1 MRSVS
6 AAPTLLFSGTSS
18 TFPSS
23 ITTLATAF
31 NLIVVF
37 GVYRNNFNNLEYF
50 KSRTNTRTILLAPY
64 RKISTDVLKS
74 IRDDNYLVGR
84 RLQNR
89 NRAAQNENEVCT
101 LVPSI
106 PYTVSVIRIDSVICN
121 IHFYPCCIFLLMTF
135 SNFDYTSHLCHVMSQ
150 FI

>member
-1 MRSVS
+1 MFFASQINFI
-6 AAPTLLFSGTSS
+6 AA
-18 TFPSS
+18 
-23 ITTLATAF
+23 
-31 NLIVVF
+31 
-37 GVYRNNFNNLEYF
+37 
-50 KSRTNTRTILLAPY
+50 RTILLAPY

-135 SNFDYTSHLCHVMSQ
+135 SNFDYTSHLCHVSIHLICTKEEIDSRTRLLN
-150 FI
+150 FISFCSICKS